1 MPELPEVETVRR
13 SLEPELKNK
22 SFSEI
27 IFHRSKLRYP
37 LSPHIQKLCEGQKI
51 IALKRRAKYL
61 EFHFA
66 NKAILIAHLGMTGNF
81 RFSKET
87 VVKPMKHDHVVLS
100 LAHKSD
106 SKDTH
111 KPSRHLI
118 FSDSRRFGFF
128 LIFANQKELETQK
141 FYQQLG
147 PEPWDVQLESEFHS
161 CLQQRKQEIKQS
173 IMDQT
178 LLVGVGNIYA
188 SESLFLAGISPFRK
202 ANDLTKKESVSLL
215 QSIRLVLEAAI
226 QAGGSTLKDF
236 KDSTGETGYFQH
248 EFRVYDR
255 EGEPCPF
262 CRCDKKKRGVI
273 EKAVQGGRSTYFC
286 AKGQK

>member
-1 MPELPEVETVRR
+1 
-13 SLEPELKNK
+13 
-22 SFSEI
+22 
-27 IFHRSKLRYP
+27 
-37 LSPHIQKLCEGQKI
+37 
-51 IALKRRAKYL
+51 
-61 EFHFA
+61 
-66 NKAILIAHLGMTGNF
+66 
-81 RFSKET
+81 
-87 VVKPMKHDHVVLS
+87 MKHDHVVLS

-118 FSDSRRFGFF
+118 FSDPRRFGFF
-128 LIFANQKELETQK
+128 LIFANQKELETEK

-147 PEPWDVQLESEFHS
+147 PEPWDIKLESEFHS
-161 CLQQRKQEIKQS
+161 RLQQRKQGIKQA

-255 EGEPCPF
+255 EGESCPF
-262 CRCDKKKRGVI
+262 CRCEKKKRGVI